1 MPTGMARWGFFT
13 SSPAEET
20 QAEVWERRGA
30 PCCGCVLRYSP
41 LTCGGDAVK
50 PYEGIKTGGSARKD
64 PRPAEGQEATRTKE
78 FLWGCRTGQTGDDKE
93 DGGSRGAQTLSAS
106 LLFFTHFRLELLVI
120 FKISSGFKLQFFR
133 FPLTKPEMMTNMS
146 TTMLMLVKTLFT
158 QADSFTPNV
167 SRPAKFRQRKYI
179 PIILMVKNNAGV

>member
-20 QAEVWERRGA
+20 QPEVWERRDA
-30 PCCGCVLRYSP
+30 PCCGYLFRYSP

-50 PYEGIKTGGSARKD
+50 PYKGIEAGGSTRKD
-64 PRPAEGQEATRTKE
+64 PRPAERQEATRTME
-78 FLWGCRTGQTGDDKE
+78 LPWGHRTGQTGDDKE
-93 DGGSRGAQTLSAS
+93 DVWSRRRVGGGAQMYSAS
-106 LLFFTHFRLELLVI
+106 LIFFTNFRLELLVI

-146 TTMLMLVKTLFT
+146 TTTLMLVKTLFT
-158 QADSFTPNV
+158 QADSFTPNA
-167 SRPAKFRQRKYI
+167 SRPAKFPEK
-179 PIILMVKNNAGV
+179 